1 MIFNVRS
8 GENGACFLTN
18 ESVSV
23 FVHVQ
28 SDREEA
34 MFLSQAPTIVTLTK
48 GCTSVKVVRDL
59 KDIPAGCGSS
69 VLTPTVAVHVLVR
82 VSQKTYDIVKVLI
95 YYQGSGG
102 P

>member
-1 MIFNVRS
+1 MYAQGRV
-8 GENGACFLTN
+8 GASVLTN
-18 ESVSV
+18 EFVSV

-34 MFLSQAPTIVTLTK
+34 ILLSQTPTIVTLTK
-48 GCTSVKVVRDL
+48 GCTSAKVVRDL

-82 VSQKTYDIVKVLI
+82 VS
-95 YYQGSGG
+95 
-102 P
+102 